1 MLNRRSSSNGPTK
14 ARSGAFGRRF
24 AVVGAVAAL
33 SCGAVT
39 ASVAFSAPAGATT
52 TSRVAC
58 GDVYGPFGLVA
69 AINAANAG
77 GGGTITL
84 AGGCTYTLTAPNV
97 VSDGLPIVTSTITI
111 NGLGSTIARSQ
122 APGTAGFR
130 IFEVDDFG
138 NLTLNT
144 LTVTGGSEDF
154 VGGGIFLSS
163 FGTDTTASL
172 TLNNSQVVNNNAQTG
187 GGIFVANSSTLRMS
201 TSHINNNTAG
211 TYGGLDNQG
220 TATLSA
226 SQVNE
231 NTANAGPGG
240 GIGSSGSLTA
250 SATQINDN
258 SSTGS
263 GGGVSNSG
271 TLNLNTGL
279 VTGNTASSTSGNA
292 RGGGINNTTGLFQ
305 QGTVT
310 LTSTKVNNNT
320 ASAPNGSAL
329 GGGIYNGFGTTTLRS
344 STVTYNVATG
354 KTPNGGGIFVSTGS
368 VTMMPGLVFG
378 NGPNNCAPPNS
389 VAGCSG

>member
-1 MLNRRSSSNGPTK
+1 MLKRRSSSNGIGK
-14 ARSGAFGRRF
+14 ARHGAFGRRF

-33 SCGAVT
+33 SCGAVS

-84 AGGCTYTLTAPNV
+84 AGGCTYTLTAPNI

-122 APGTAGFR
+122 APGTAAFR

-144 LTVTGGSEDF
+144 LTVTGGSVDF
-154 VGGGIFLSS
+154 LGGGIFLSS
-163 FGTDTTASL
+163 FGTDTTAGL
-172 TLNNSQVVNNNAQTG
+172 TLNNSQVVNNNAETG

-226 SQVNE
+226 SQVN
-231 NTANAGPGG
+231 NNAANAGPGG

-250 SATQINDN
+250 SSTQINGN

-271 TLNLNTGL
+271 TLNLNTSL
-279 VTGNTASSTSGNA
+279 VTGNTASSTNGDA
-292 RGGGINNTTGLFQ
+292 RGGGINNTAGLFLP
-305 QGTVT
+305 GTVT
-310 LTSTKVNNNT
+310 LTSTKVSNNT

-344 STVTYNVATG
+344 SAVTDNVATG